1 MSSFFLYSADN
12 RYEVRRQLGYVGYTP
27 FSAGTEIAKELGRMW
42 RNEDAE
48 TKAYYK
54 EISLRNFAKY
64 KTDMEAYN
72 NREFAWHILVKTNS
86 FLGKGFEAGTYEDYW
101 TISDINKKLANTN
114 SIPFD
119 FLSF

>member
-1 MSSFFLYSADN
+1 MKLTNIKKTNFFTQRDPNAPKRPLSSFFLYSADN

-27 FSAGTEIAKELGRMW
+27 FSAGTVIAKELGRMW

-72 NREFAWHILVKTNS
+72 NREFAWHILVKN
-86 FLGKGFEAGTYEDYW
+86 
-101 TISDINKKLANTN
+101 
-114 SIPFD
+114 
-119 FLSF
+119 